1 MVIRLSFLLETT
13 YLLLFAQALEEAV
26 CSTMS
31 NVILYRKRENPNKIV
46 VLLSASKELSW
57 ELQNLHEEGYFGPPE
72 PTQQFPLREGEQIHF
87 QFTGNIFASGKVINW
102 CFWMYF
108 ISQLSCSE
116 ILYVNIN
123 RLWLVTAYLV
133 ISLFYSL

>member
-46 VLLSASKELSW
+46 VLLCASKELSW

-72 PTQQFPLREGEQIHF
+72 PTQQFPLKEGEQIHF

-133 ISLFYSL
+133 ISVL